1 MCDGYRNAEKKECGL
16 RKLPAGIYI
25 VEKQP
30 LGLKLNQAASINTC
44 KRYVTAWSSE
54 A

>member
-1 MCDGYRNAEKKECGL
+1 MGIEMQKKKECVL
-16 RKLPAGIYI
+16 RKRPAGIYI
-25 VEKQP
+25 AEKQP

-44 KRYVTAWSSE
+44 KRCATAWSSE